1 MLTCHVKFTYKL
13 HCHVDGFQRWYKETG
28 YHVTLNCNFKYG
40 PPVCLLAGVPN
51 EVVQRADSVLEDI
64 HSKKP
69 TRRVTSEKLTAT
81 DKQHQVHDLAHNDI

>member
-28 YHVTLNCNFKYG
+28 CHVTLNCNFKYG

-51 EVVQRADSVLEDI
+51 EVVQRADIVLEDI